1 MPSSLILGGYD
12 ASRVTPSENP
22 FTFAESENSGLSVG
36 VQSIVG
42 SETLNGTTSFTAVL
56 GSSAGFLS
64 LIDSTVPHIWLP
76 REVCDQFEIAFGL
89 EYDEETDLYLINE
102 DLRNDIQ
109 NSEVEFKIGDSPT
122 NITSETSINI
132 VLPFAA
138 FDLKA
143 SWPIY
148 EEPRSYFPIRRA
160 VDGDSQYT
168 LGRTFLQEAFLIVDY
183 ERGNF
188 TVAQATFPE
197 TSPEPSVIAIE
208 AFDPDAE
215 SDEDGDG
222 GLSAGAIAGIV
233 VGAIAAIA
241 LIGLLLFFIRRR
253 KQMRDTRYHT
263 KPSRSSKFLPS
274 LFSRKHERIS
284 QLPDNEVRHQ
294 LNGNDGFGPGAGD
307 GMLKIQ
313 EKPGAGDKAVA
324 GGLAAGGTGEL
335 VEAPED
341 AAVNE
346 APASSPPPPFSAVS
360 ATGMNKQGTFG
371 GGLLAELEGNTPRSA
386 ENLSVSSQAVGGGEV
401 REVARNEAVGGGSA
415 NSNNNDDNNSIQE
428 ENLTVLSPTRENRK
442 NR

>member
-1 MPSSLILGGYD
+1 M
-12 ASRVTPSENP
+12 
-22 FTFAESENSGLSVG
+22 
-36 VQSIVG
+36 
-42 SETLNGTTSFTAVL
+42 L

-76 REVCDQFEIAFGL
+76 PEVCDQFETAFGL

-102 DLRNDIQ
+102 DLRGDIQ
-109 NSEVEFKIGDSPT
+109 DSEVEFKIGDSPT

-160 VDGDSQYT
+160 VDGDIQYT

-183 ERGNF
+183 ERSNF
-188 TVAQATFPE
+188 TVAQATFPAS
-197 TSPEPSVIAIE
+197 SPESSVIAIE

-215 SDEDGDG
+215 SGEDDG

-233 VGAIAAIA
+233 VGAIAAVA
-241 LIGLLLFFIRRR
+241 LIGLLLFYLRRR
-253 KQMRDTRYHT
+253 KQVQNPYYQT
-263 KPSRSSKFLPS
+263 KPSRLSKYLPFLFPKS
-274 LFSRKHERIS
+274 GKNGRIS
-284 QLPDNEVRHQ
+284 QLADTEVRHQ

-307 GMLKIQ
+307 DMLKIQ
-313 EKPGAGDKAVA
+313 EKPGAGDKAVIGRMGA
-324 GGLAAGGTGEL
+324 SDTGEL

-346 APASSPPPPFSAVS
+346 APASGPPPPFSPMFS
-360 ATGMNKQGTFG
+360 TGINKRGMVDG
-371 GGLLAELEGNTPRSA
+371 GILAELEGNTPRSA
-386 ENLSVSSQAVGGGEV
+386 EYLSLSSCAGGRGEV
-401 REVARNEAVGGGSA
+401 QQATRNEAVGGTIA
-415 NSNNNDDNNSIQE
+415 NNSNDDNNSIQE
-428 ENLTVLSPTRENRK
+428 ENLTVVSPTRDTRRNR
-442 NR
+442 